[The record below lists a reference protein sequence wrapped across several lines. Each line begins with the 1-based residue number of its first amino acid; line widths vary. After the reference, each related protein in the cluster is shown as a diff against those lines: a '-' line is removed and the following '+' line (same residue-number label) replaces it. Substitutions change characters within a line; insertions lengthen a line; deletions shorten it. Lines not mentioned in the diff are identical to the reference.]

1 MAELATSR
9 LPCVV
14 LFNINGSGMGHMST
28 CLAYAN
34 RLRGRARCV
43 FFSLASA
50 IEMIHAM
57 GFEAD
62 YFVSRFW
69 SRASAWSWDRQ
80 LALRLGMLFERVRP
94 EVVVFDGTWPYRGL
108 RAAAAAYGVPR
119 LVWSNLTLYKE
130 GMHDVPI
137 KENEFDLVIRL
148 GEVGSGF
155 SVEREKMPGRK
166 VTIPPVTLLED
177 SELLDR
183 NSARDA
189 LGLCREG
196 RYALFSL
203 GPGNLKDVT
212 AIGRGLV
219 DEMKR
224 RGYTVVWTRAP
235 ISAGHVALPDDVVPI
250 SVYPLVR
257 YMRAFDVFAAAAGY
271 NTCCEV
277 LQARVPTL
285 FVPNTLVADDQVRR
299 AEMVAQAVPAVVS
312 PCETPAQRALA
323 VERLLALSPDARPA
337 PPVLDLSGAERA
349 ADEIFDL
356 ARAEGRAGRL
366 DVAVKRVQYAP

>member
-1 MAELATSR
+1 
-9 LPCVV
+9 V

-137 KENEFDLVIRL
+137 KENEFDLLIRL
-148 GEVGSGF
+148 GELGSGF